1 VDSAFGN
8 IEADEAK
15 DKTMVACKQ
24 VKASSYAVDTSGE
37 AATLHASSYSTI
49 AASSIIK
56 TATQLNPHSI
66 AVVVDHHPVRSSHL
80 LFVGL
85 HRSTLSALAR

>member
-37 AATLHASSYSTI
+37 AAT
-49 AASSIIK
+49 
-56 TATQLNPHSI
+56 
-66 AVVVDHHPVRSSHL
+66 
-80 LFVGL
+80 
-85 HRSTLSALAR
+85 